1 MTSPDNHENPYR
13 HIDLNPDDPILQI
26 RSELIFQQARRD
38 YSRRTVAFGLL
49 WFIAFVAFGCAI
61 CVMFKGI
68 SLVKNE
74 AKFAHALIAPS
85 IQTKPKIEQGL
96 VVSSQLKPS
105 SGGAV
110 VARVNETKPSTIS
123 AIESGDYLPKAFSS
137 SLIFMSVLASMFVAA
152 AVTCAL
158 AASKIFPAPAQ
169 DKPSDQS
176 SEITIPVL
184 STAMEL
190 VKLITDLGKK

>member
-1 MTSPDNHENPYR
+1 MTSPDNHENPYANL
-13 HIDLNPDDPILQI
+13 DLAADDPIVQM
-26 RSELIFQQARRD
+26 RSEVIFQQARRD
-38 YSRRTVAFGLL
+38 YTRRSVAFGWL
-49 WFIAFVAFGCAI
+49 WAIAFVAFGCAI
-61 CVMFKGI
+61 YVMFTGI
-68 SLVKNE
+68 GLVKAE
-74 AKFAHALIAPS
+74 AKFAHDLIAPS
-85 IQTKPKIEQGL
+85 MQTKPKIEQAL
-96 VVSSQLKPS
+96 VVSSQTKPS
-105 SGGAV
+105 ADGAV
-110 VARVNETKPSTIS
+110 VARVNETKPSATS